1 MDIFSLPLK
10 MKYLKTIKDSK
21 KNCYDV
27 EYIITRKIKGNK
39 KFYLIKWEGY
49 PLTGCSWE
57 PISHLYNV
65 IDMVKEFE
73 ENFPQSI
80 NHKVLKEFYS
90 EYKKYKLQNH
100 LRKKREL
107 KKGKEKNAQSN
118 KIIIELDNDNDTD
131 LTNNDEKGQNE
142 ENFNELNK
150 NIKNKFE
157 KVKVDCP
164 NVKCLEKLIKPII
177 IW

>member
-1 MDIFSLPLK
+1 
-10 MKYLKTIKDSK
+10 MKYLKSIKDSK

-90 EYKKYKLQNH
+90 EYKK
-100 LRKKREL
+100 
-107 KKGKEKNAQSN
+107 
-118 KIIIELDNDNDTD
+118 
-131 LTNNDEKGQNE
+131 
-142 ENFNELNK
+142 
-150 NIKNKFE
+150 
-157 KVKVDCP
+157 
-164 NVKCLEKLIKPII
+164 
-177 IW
+177 